1 MSKSTRQKKF
11 TKVVDER
18 SSLSS
23 KRGGG
28 SVRVEAWEDQSGDVV
43 KYNIAY
49 INHAIYQGDNGRVF
63 GYDNAHN
70 YHHRHNRG
78 YIYPVDD
85 FIGYEDIIERFESE
99 LKELLS

>member
-1 MSKSTRQKKF
+1 MPKSPKREKF

-18 SSLSS
+18 YSISP

-28 SVRVEAWEDQSGDVV
+28 LVRVEAWEDKPGEIV

-49 INHAIYQGDNGRVF
+49 INHAVYQSDNGHVF

-70 YHHRHNRG
+70 YHHRHDHG

-85 FIGYEDIIERFESE
+85 FSSYEEIIERFESE
-99 LKELLS
+99 LKEFLP